1 VYCHTLFFIYTLDG
15 QNSHF
20 YSFFFFFRLSCAPV
34 VFFTLCILLSFVLV
48 FGSSVDVNDSGLYPA
63 CKDGDASCRIDSN
76 INGSGYCCPIG
87 DDAEA
92 NWMQPNPTVMCRG
105 KGKCMGS
112 SSSSTSTTSVVS
124 PTPSVSTSSSTL
136 SPRAKNQVLYPNLKC
151 YGDFDKGKLSL
162 KAGATQTFTS
172 PTSCP
177 AGQKPAL
184 TLIEVAA
191 LNGIDNAYIQIR
203 DASNNQFPGATTPCH
218 SGVWSGVGEGL
229 ASMGPKPGVVVSIT
243 CARTKGTCHFIHSVT
258 FNCISATNSVKSKSQ
273 SAPGSLQPVPAP
285 KPSVP
290 VPIIVPTPTPT
301 PTPAPAPA
309 SSPAALQ
316 SIKSSPPA
324 IPAPAPAKISLP
336 TTQQSGSAAV
346 AGLSIFNLLLCLIA
360 VISFLVM

>member
-1 VYCHTLFFIYTLDG
+1 VAPLLIFSLFVF
-15 QNSHF
+15 
-20 YSFFFFFRLSCAPV
+20 SFCLSVCRV
-34 VFFTLCILLSFVLV
+34 LVFFTMCILLSFLLV
-48 FGSSVDVNDSGLYPA
+48 SGTSLIASDDAPYPA
-63 CKDGDASCRIDSN
+63 CSIGDAACEPGTN
-76 INGSGYCCPIG
+76 EVLGYCCPA
-87 DDAEA
+87 D
-92 NWMQPNPTVMCRG
+92 G
-105 KGKCMGS
+105 KFSTSNFNVKPPIVRCTGGKCASSS

-191 LNGIDNAYIQIR
+191 LNGIDNAYIQIS
-203 DASNNQFPGATTPCH
+203 DASNNQFPDATTPCH
-218 SGVWSGVGEGL
+218 SQVWSGVGEGL
-229 ASMGPKPGVVVSIT
+229 ASMGAKPGVVVSIT

-258 FNCISATNSVKSKSQ
+258 FNCISTNKSVKSKSQ
-273 SAPGSLQPVPAP
+273 AAPGSLQPIPAP

-290 VPIIVPTPTPT
+290 VPISV
-301 PTPAPAPA
+301 PTPAPAPTPA
-309 SSPAALQ
+309 SPPAVLQ

-324 IPAPAPAKISLP
+324 TPAPAAPAKISIP

-346 AGLSIFNLLLCLIA
+346 AGLSIFNLLLSLIA
-360 VISFLVM
+360 VISFLVI